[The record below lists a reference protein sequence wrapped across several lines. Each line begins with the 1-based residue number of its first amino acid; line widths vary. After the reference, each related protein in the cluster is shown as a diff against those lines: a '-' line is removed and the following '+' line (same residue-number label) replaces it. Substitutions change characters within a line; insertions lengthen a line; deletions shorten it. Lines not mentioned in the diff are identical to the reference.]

1 MSDHPWIIHS
11 HSEIFLLFFGI
22 TGLGRSPNCDL
33 SIWDLDDP
41 DNISICF
48 SFYKSCFFPF
58 SEICVRNWKMMALV
72 SDNFMMALVSDHHI
86 RKPRSPLTAA
96 YNFAMSVI
104 SRRIVK
110 NVPLILKGHYWG
122 QKCQRRRK

>member
-22 TGLGRSPNCDL
+22 TGLGGSPNCDL

-48 SFYKSCFFPF
+48 SFYKKLVFSFFGDLCNELKNDGV
-58 SEICVRNWKMMALV
+58 SER
-72 SDNFMMALVSDHHI
+72 
-86 RKPRSPLTAA
+86 
-96 YNFAMSVI
+96 
-104 SRRIVK
+104 
-110 NVPLILKGHYWG
+110 
-122 QKCQRRRK
+122 